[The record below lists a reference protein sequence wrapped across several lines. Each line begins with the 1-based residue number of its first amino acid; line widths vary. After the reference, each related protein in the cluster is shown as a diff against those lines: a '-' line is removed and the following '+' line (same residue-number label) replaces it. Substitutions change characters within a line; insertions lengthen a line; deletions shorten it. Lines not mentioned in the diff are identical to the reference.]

1 MTNCKC
7 SKFFKGN
14 PYKYRLA
21 FAITNRMQQFMNWH
35 QKQPDQNP
43 NWYKSGENR
52 FCPQPMPLNIN
63 NQKAD
68 KEWNDPVQ
76 ETAGKD
82 VGISLQFYSI
92 FRQWFFRELA
102 IPFFITAPYNMRHF
116 RPPQAPTCRDDYIIF
131 KCIIQ
136 QESLSCLGRQKRLLL
151 WHVAPK
157 KISDVQTYYSR
168 ILSRKASIC
177 FFISSLL
184 K

>member
-7 SKFFKGN
+7 SKFFKRN
-14 PYKYRLA
+14 PYIYRLA

-43 NWYKSGENR
+43 NWYKSGENC

-151 WHVAPK
+151 CVRTPVIIQFGVSNLQKGVGAK
-157 KISDVQTYYSR
+157 VGAK
-168 ILSRKASIC
+168 L
-177 FFISSLL
+177 
-184 K
+184 